1 MFTIK
6 PRTRIQEGA
15 SWEDIQD
22 GDCYE
27 TGYEICDDSGE
38 IIYDFADE
46 DTKNWYE
53 GLNKYNFAD
62 EDAKNYCEELNWK
75 EEKNTMNT
83 TFKTIEQ
90 NINSLRREYGEMI
103 FHMAISHLMDAG
115 MRNLVPELINEAKT
129 EIMKQDDSK
138 MFVTNEILCN
148 VVECAGELAK
158 IDATY
163 LLVYI
168 GRNVEYDVDGCYRT
182 ENEEDEEEEN

>member
-1 MFTIK
+1 MFTVT
-6 PRTRIQEGA
+6 PRTRIQEGV

-27 TGYEICDDSGE
+27 TGYEICDSDGE

-53 GLNKYNFAD
+53 NLNK
-62 EDAKNYCEELNWK
+62 K
-75 EEKNTMNT
+75 EEENTMST

-103 FHMAISHLMDAG
+103 FRMAISHLTDVG
-115 MRNLVPELINEAKT
+115 MRNLTPELVDEAKA

-138 MFVTNEILCN
+138 MFVTNEALCD

-158 IDATY
+158 INAVD

-168 GRNVEYDVDGCYRT
+168 GRNVEYDVDGCYRV
-182 ENEEDEEEEN
+182 EDEYEDEEEEE